1 VFSEELRDL
10 LFRVITSWQ
19 VIVVTVVL
27 ILYFLLV
34 FYVARLRRR
43 SRPITMEEM
52 PKRARNSGKDKSAES
67 VEVTEEDDLGL
78 EEEQGF

>member
-1 VFSEELRDL
+1 VFSEELKDL

-34 FYVARLRRR
+34 SYVARLRRH
-43 SRPITMEEM
+43 SRPIAMERM
-52 PKRARNSGKDKSAES
+52 PKRAKNSDKVEAAETT
-67 VEVTEEDDLGL
+67 EVAEDDDLGL
-78 EEEQGF
+78 EEE